1 MTLERIY
8 RMKVL
13 HCEHNTTHSAVLSE
27 VWRKKIAGLFEANPL
42 INKDAMEILKIKC
55 NIKWSH

>member
-8 RMKVL
+8 SMKVL
-13 HCEHNTTHSAVLSE
+13 HCEHITYSAVLSA
-27 VWRKKIAGLFEANPL
+27 VWRNKIEGLFEANPL
-42 INKDAMEILKIKC
+42 INKDAMEILKSKC

>member
-42 INKDAMEILKIKC
+42 INKDATEILKSKC
-55 NIKWSH
+55 R